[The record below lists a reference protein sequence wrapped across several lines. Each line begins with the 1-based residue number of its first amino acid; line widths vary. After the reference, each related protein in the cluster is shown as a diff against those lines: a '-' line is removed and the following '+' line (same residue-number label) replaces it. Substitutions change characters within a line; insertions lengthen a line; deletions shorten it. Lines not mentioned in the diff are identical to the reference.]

1 MGCFEAVKDDWR
13 HPKVGVKVRIVGLE
27 VKLQAGDKALATN
40 D

>member
-1 MGCFEAVKDDWR
+1 MGCFEAVKGEWR
-13 HPKVGVKVRIVGLE
+13 PPKVGVKVWIVGLE

>member
-1 MGCFEAVKDDWR
+1 MGCFEAVKDER
-13 HPKVGVKVRIVGLE
+13 PHPKTGVKVRIVGLE